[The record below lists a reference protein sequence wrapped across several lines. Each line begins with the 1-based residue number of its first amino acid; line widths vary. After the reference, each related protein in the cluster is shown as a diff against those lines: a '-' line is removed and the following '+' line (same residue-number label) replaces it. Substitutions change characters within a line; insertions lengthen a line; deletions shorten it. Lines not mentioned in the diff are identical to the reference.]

1 MISTASRRRLTWR
14 EEHDALF
21 CRVESLPCGWGDLEW
36 AGVRAMF
43 VCGMIAGP
51 LFVVVFLIEGAT
63 RPDYDPLRHPVSSL
77 ALGPFGWTQTVNFI
91 VAGLLTLAF
100 AIGLARLPGARQ
112 KAGAVL
118 VGIWAVGLVGA
129 GAFVTDA
136 ISGYPP
142 GTPAMPE
149 EVTTTGALHDLFSVP
164 AFFALGTACFVLATG
179 GGWRWAVY
187 SVLSGVALL
196 ITFFVSGVGFE
207 QTEGVVDVAGLWQR
221 VSVTIGWVWL
231 TLLAMRSLRPADAPP
246 RR

>member
-1 MISTASRRRLTWR
+1 
-14 EEHDALF
+14 
-21 CRVESLPCGWGDLEW
+21 
-36 AGVRAMF
+36 MF

-51 LFVVVFLIEGAT
+51 LFVVAFLIEGAT

-136 ISGYPP
+136 ISGYLP
-142 GTPAMPE
+142 GTPAIPE

-164 AFFALGTACFVLATG
+164 GFFALGTACFVLATG

>member
-1 MISTASRRRLTWR
+1 MVASFERLSLPSRRSRFFTGVQRLSRTHLAYLTQLDHHNH
-14 EEHDALF
+14 E
-21 CRVESLPCGWGDLEW
+21 V
-36 AGVRAMF
+36 
-43 VCGMIAGP
+43 IAAATA
-51 LFVVVFLIEGAT
+51 AT
-63 RPDYDPLRHPVSSL
+63 REGIGVARFVRSREQPERAEIAVTIADSWQGRGLGSAPL
-77 ALGPFGWTQTVNFI
+77 
-91 VAGLLTLAF
+91 
-100 AIGLARLPGARQ
+100 
-112 KAGAVL
+112 
-118 VGIWAVGLVGA
+118 GIWAVGLVGA

-136 ISGYPP
+136 ISGYLP
-142 GTPAMPE
+142 GTPAIPE

-164 AFFALGTACFVLATG
+164 GFFALGTACFVLATG

-246 RR
+246 QRGR